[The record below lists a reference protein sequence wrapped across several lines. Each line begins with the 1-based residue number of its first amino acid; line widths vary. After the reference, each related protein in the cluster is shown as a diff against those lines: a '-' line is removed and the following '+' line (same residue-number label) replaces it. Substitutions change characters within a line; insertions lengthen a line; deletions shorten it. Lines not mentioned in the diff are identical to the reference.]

1 MSYAN
6 HPSANNP
13 SPNPQPRKDNRAII
27 YGVLVAALLGTWGY
41 IIYDKSKSNEQ
52 ITQLQAS
59 YTNVDS
65 ARNALQD
72 EYNGVLSRMDSLTG
86 SNTELSGKL
95 SERQAEI
102 EKLKLEIKS
111 ELKKKNGDLSRAKS
125 LIAQLQTKVTD
136 LLAEV
141 ERLQGE
147 NQTLTVNNQQL
158 TAERDTL
165 TVVKKSLE
173 ENLTNVQ
180 TEKAHVE
187 DIASTLH
194 ASNINIAAI
203 DVRNSGK
210 EKATTTA
217 KRADMLRV
225 SFEID
230 ENRISPSGSKELY
243 VVITDPS
250 GNVVSSPALGSG
262 NFQTRDEGQKV
273 YSTIK
278 TVNYEQG
285 KRAPVNVEWKQDSKF
300 QTGNYKI
307 QIYQNGFKIG
317 EGVKS
322 LKKGGIFG

>member
-6 HPSANNP
+6 QPSANTP
-13 SPNPQPRKDNRAII
+13 SNPQPRKDNRAII

-65 ARNALQD
+65 ARNSLQD
-72 EYNGVLSRMDSLTG
+72 EYNGVLARMDSLTG

-102 EKLKLEIKS
+102 EKLKIEIKS

-125 LIAQLQTKVTD
+125 LIGQLQAKVTD

-158 TAERDTL
+158 TQERDTL
-165 TVVKKSLE
+165 SVQKKKVE
-173 ENLTNVQ
+173 EDLTNVQ

-187 DIASTLH
+187 DVASTLH

-203 DVRNSGK
+203 DLKSSGK

-225 SFEID
+225 SFELD

-250 GNVVSSPALGSG
+250 GNVVSVPSLGSG
-262 NFQTRDEGQKV
+262 NFQTRDEGQKTFT
-273 YSTIK
+273 TIK

-285 KRAPVNVEWKQDSKF
+285 KRTPVNIEWKQDSKF
-300 QTGNYKI
+300 QTGDYKI